1 MPRDMSSLRELSACD
16 ISKYQ
21 QRQLLSHRGL
31 YEWIHVYQINKKP
44 KRKGT
49 ITLYVMQCPHS
60 PLLPFCQSGHIIG
73 NIPYSRLL
81 FPISYDLLLVPCF
94 DFVIFCGIFCCN
106 SAVHIKQKDGTRWFE
121 YPISI
126 WYSISLNSSTNYVS
140 KGPKYGPGLPLP
152 AIYKYL

>member
-73 NIPYSRLL
+73 NIPYSHLL

-94 DFVIFCGIFCCN
+94 DFVIFCCN
-106 SAVHIKQKDGTRWFE
+106 SAVHIKQKDGTKWFD

-126 WYSISLNSSTNYVS
+126 WYSISPNSSTIHVS
-140 KGPKYGPGLPLP
+140 KGPKSAPGLPLP
-152 AIYKYL
+152 ATNKYL